1 MKMKHNKKRNTAFLF
16 EVLSKELT
24 KQILRK
30 DKEKQKVILE
40 TLKLFFAKDTILN
53 KELKLYKYLA
63 ESKNLNEKA
72 ANELLKRVKAE
83 YDRLDETSIFD
94 RKSTRLN
101 SSH

>member
-1 MKMKHNKKRNTAFLF
+1 MKHNKKRNTAFLF

-40 TLKLFFAKDTILN
+40 TLKLFFAKDTVLN

-63 ESKNLNEKA
+63 ESVGHLFT
-72 ANELLKRVKAE
+72 
-83 YDRLDETSIFD
+83 YM
-94 RKSTRLN
+94 
-101 SSH
+101 